1 MLNTEKKQKKAAEQ
15 AKQLIIRAK
24 LAELFTEEHHL
35 EESASMVKELVNA
48 SVMHMIL
55 DAETAPSP
63 ESLKFLVDLQSLL
76 TSLVLMKGDQVMKL
90 SCFNSTE
97 LVKRFIENT
106 KEMNR
111 ADATRTNS

>member
-1 MLNTEKKQKKAAEQ
+1 MQNTEKQKKAAEQ

-24 LAELFTEEHHL
+24 LAELFTEEHQL

-55 DAETAPSP
+55 DSETAPSP